1 MAKSGDVIDVPA
13 LGLRFE
19 FRHSAQET
27 GGAFTEVDVIGRP
40 KGFIRAMHVHRGQVE
55 THTVISGAM
64 RVKRHGKTRVL
75 KPGESI
81 EIPADTPHSQLPAGD
96 GPGRIRVRLT
106 PSGQI
111 DGFLE
116 ALGQMSY
123 TLGMPKPVAG
133 ARFIRDYGAGG
144 HAARP
149 SLKTQQRIA
158 GALLKLADTEYAFV
172 DEWHVDASR
181 EDVFDVLADAQ
192 TYPEWWKP
200 VYLGVETEGEYTLQ
214 HFKGRLPY
222 HLHTRTKTVHS
233 ERPYRLHGETDGD
246 LRGTGIWT
254 LTPADDGNGT
264 HVRFDWRVHAARRL
278 LKLLTPV
285 LRPALRWNHAW
296 AIARAVEGLE
306 PYVKSRAKV
315 AA

>member
-1 MAKSGDVIDVPA
+1 MAKSGDVIDVPE

-64 RVKRHGKTRVL
+64 RVKLHGKTRVL

-81 EIPADTPHSQLPAGD
+81 EIPADTPHSQLPAGK

-106 PSGQI
+106 PSGEI

-116 ALGQMSY
+116 ALGQMPYS
-123 TLGMPKPVAG
+123 LGMPKPVAG
-133 ARFIRDYGAGG
+133 AKFIRDYGASG

-158 GALLKLADTEYAFV
+158 GAILKLADSEYAFV
-172 DEWHVDASR
+172 DEWHVDAPP
-181 EDVFDVLADAQ
+181 EDIFDVLADAQ

-200 VYLGVETEGEYTLQ
+200 VYLGVETEGDYTLQ

-222 HLHTRTKTVHS
+222 HLHTRTTTVQS
-233 ERPYRLHGETDGD
+233 ERPYRLQGETDGD

-254 LTPADDGNGT
+254 LTPAGQGT
-264 HVRFDWRVHAARRL
+264 HVRFDWRVHADRRL

-285 LRPALRWNHAW
+285 LRPALRWNHNW
-296 AIARAVEGLE
+296 AIARAIEGLE
-306 PYVKSRAKV
+306 PYVRQRAKV